1 MNRVFR
7 NAALTDGKTVDF
19 AVSSGK
25 IVGINP
31 ALENLENF
39 SEHDLGGRLVLP
51 GFFETHCHLDKTL
64 TISKVRNSAGT
75 LLEAIHN
82 WHAFKPSLTKA
93 DYLERGT
100 RALEWAIRQGTLAL
114 RTHVDVDAGRA
125 SNRFEARSAQDAKG
139 LLALEAMLELR
150 ERFKDLITVQI
161 VALGG
166 PGLGG
171 ASFAA
176 MVDALELGAD
186 LVGGCPAIRPDGGAE
201 IEAALELAQRFG
213 KGVDLHMDENM
224 DPNSRWLEVLTNKVL
239 ERGFEGQVTA
249 GHCCSLEFMA
259 QSDAERVMDRVAEA
273 KINIVTL
280 PACNLVLQ
288 GRGIHPAPRGI
299 TRVKELLE
307 RGVNVVA
314 GTDNV
319 QDPFQPLGNYDLLA
333 AAHLTALSAHLT
345 TDPELHEVYAMV
357 TSRAAKVLGR
367 SAELEFGARA
377 DFVVLGAKNVLEAV
391 RGVPERLAVFRAG
404 EPLFSRLGEASS
416 WTS

>member
-7 NAALTDGKTVDF
+7 DAALPNGETVDI

-25 IVGINP
+25 IVALNP
-31 ALENLENF
+31 ELENLENF
-39 SEHDLGGRLVLP
+39 SELDLGGRLVLP

-64 TISKVRNSAGT
+64 TISKVGNSTGT

-82 WHAFKPSLTKA
+82 WHAFKPTLTKA

-100 RALEWAIRQGTLAL
+100 RALEWAIKQGTLAL

-139 LLALEAMLELR
+139 LVALEAMLELR
-150 ERFKDLITVQI
+150 EHFRDLITVQI

-171 ASFAA
+171 AEYTA

-201 IEAALELAQRFG
+201 IEAALELAERFG
-213 KGVDLHMDENM
+213 KSIDLHMDENM
-224 DPNSRWLEVLTNKVL
+224 DPNSRWLEVLANSIL
-239 ERGFEGQVTA
+239 ERGFQGQVTA

-259 QSDAERVMDRVAEA
+259 QSDAERVMERVAEA
-273 KINIVTL
+273 GIHIVTL

-288 GRGIHPAPRGI
+288 GRGLHPAPRGL
-299 TRVKELLE
+299 TRVKELVE

-345 TDPELHEVYAMV
+345 TDPELKEVYAMV
-357 TSRAAKVLGR
+357 TSRAAKVLGQ
-367 SAELEFGARA
+367 SAELEVGARA
-377 DFVVLGAKNVLEAV
+377 DFVVLDANNALEAV
-391 RGVPERLAVFRAG
+391 RGVPDRLAVFRAG
-404 EPLFSRLGEASS
+404 EPLFNRLAEDRI

>member
-1 MNRVFR
+1 MNRIFR
-7 NAALTDGKTVDF
+7 NAALPDGKMVDF
-19 AVSSGK
+19 TVSSGQ
-25 IVGINP
+25 IVAINP
-31 ALENLENF
+31 VDTLEHFEKL
-39 SEHDLGGRLVLP
+39 DLKGRLVLP

-64 TISKVRNSAGT
+64 TISRVGNSAGT

-100 RALEWAIRQGTLAL
+100 RALEWAVRQGTLAL
-114 RTHVDVDAGRA
+114 RTHVDVDAG
-125 SNRFEARSAQDAKG
+125 G
-139 LLALEAMLELR
+139 LTALEAMLELK
-150 ERFKDLITVQI
+150 ERFRDLITVQI

-171 ASFAA
+171 SEYGA
-176 MVDALELGAD
+176 MVDAITLGAD

-201 IEAALELAQRFG
+201 IEAALELAERFG

-224 DPNSRWLEVLTNKVL
+224 DPNSRWLEVFANSIL

-259 QSDAERVMDRVAEA
+259 QGDAERVMDRVARA
-273 KINIVTL
+273 GIHIVTL

-288 GRGIHPAPRGI
+288 GRGLHPAPRGL
-299 TRVKELLE
+299 TRVGELLE

-345 TDPELHEVYAMV
+345 TDAELLEVYAMV
-357 TSRAAKVLGR
+357 TSRAAKVLGQNN
-367 SAELEFGARA
+367 ELEVGARA
-377 DFVVLGAKNVLEAV
+377 DFVVLNAESVLEAV

-404 EPLFSRLGEASS
+404 EPLFSRLGEALS

>member
-1 MNRVFR
+1 MNRIFR
-7 NAALTDGKTVDF
+7 NAALPDGRTVDF
-19 AVSSGK
+19 TVSSGQ
-25 IVGINP
+25 IVALNS

-39 SEHDLGGRLVLP
+39 SELDLKGRLVLP

-64 TISKVRNSAGT
+64 TISKVGNSAGT

-82 WHAFKPSLTKA
+82 WHAFKPTLTKA

-100 RALEWAIRQGTLAL
+100 QALEWAIKQGTLAL
-114 RTHVDVDAGRA
+114 RTHVDVDANA
-125 SNRFEARSAQDAKG
+125 NG
-139 LLALEAMLELR
+139 LTALEAMLELR
-150 ERFKDLITVQI
+150 ERFRDLICVQI

-171 ASFAA
+171 AEHAA

-213 KGVDLHMDENM
+213 KGLDLHIDENM
-224 DPNSRWLEVLTNKVL
+224 DPNSRWLEVLADAIL

-259 QSDAERVMDRVAEA
+259 QGDAERVMDTVAKA
-273 KINIVTL
+273 GIHIVTL

-288 GRGIHPAPRGI
+288 GRGLHPAPRGL
-299 TRVKELLE
+299 TRVGELLE

-345 TDPELHEVYAMV
+345 TDAELHEVYAMV
-357 TSRAAKVLGR
+357 TSRAAKVLGQN
-367 SAELEFGARA
+367 AELEVGARA
-377 DFVVLGAKNVLEAV
+377 DFVVLDAKNALEAV
-391 RGVPERLAVFRAG
+391 RGVPDRLAVFRAG
-404 EPLFSRLGEASS
+404 EPLFSRLGEAPK

>member
-7 NAALTDGKTVDF
+7 NAALQDGKTVDF
-19 AVSSGK
+19 AVSSGQ
-25 IVGINP
+25 IVALNP
-31 ALENLENF
+31 VLEVLEHF
-39 SEHDLGGRLVLP
+39 EELDLRGRLVLP

-64 TISKVRNSAGT
+64 TISKVGNTAGT
-75 LLEAIHN
+75 LLEAIRN

-93 DYLERGT
+93 NYLERGT

-114 RTHVDVDAGRA
+114 RTHVDVD
-125 SNRFEARSAQDAKG
+125 SKG
-139 LLALEAMLELR
+139 LVALEAMLELK
-150 ERFKDLITVQI
+150 ERFRDLIGVQI

-166 PGLGG
+166 PGLGSSEMG
-171 ASFAA
+171 A
-176 MVDALELGAD
+176 MRDAITLGAD

-201 IEAALELAQRFG
+201 IEAALELAQRLG

-224 DPNSRWLEVLTNKVL
+224 DLNSRWLEVLANRVL

-273 KINIVTL
+273 GIHIVTL

-288 GRGIHPAPRGI
+288 GRGLHPAPRGL

-333 AAHLTALSAHLT
+333 AAHLTALGAHLT
-345 TDPELHEVYAMV
+345 TDPELREVYAMV
-357 TSRAAKVLGR
+357 TSRAARVLGQ
-367 SAELEFGARA
+367 SAELEVGARA
-377 DFVVLGAKNVLEAV
+377 DFVVLGAQSVLEAV

-404 EPLFSRLGEASS
+404 EPLFSRLGEAPA